1 MKEDHPE
8 SLKAFI
14 AFLFYHIWQE
24 IIKFFAKISVKG
36 HILIDIPDK
45 PALPPKK
52 VTRRV
57 VRATS
62 EPPSS

>member
-1 MKEDHPE
+1 MKQEQPE

-36 HILIDIPDK
+36 HILIDIPEK
-45 PALPPKK
+45 QALPPKR
-52 VTRRV
+52 VVRRV
-57 VRATS
+57 VRATPETPTS
-62 EPPSS
+62 